1 MNAAPIA
8 GPLPVPPA
16 PGGRRRLPPN
26 RRNSE
31 LLLLLFAGLLVAWF
45 AMGAHLA
52 LLPSAGVSALVMP
65 VMFLVLVFGAHM
77 TVRYF
82 APYADPVILPCV
94 TFINGL
100 GVVFIARLDLG
111 DAKPEERQ
119 ALATFGEYGFR
130 QLLWTLVAVIA
141 FVLILVLVRDHRT
154 LSTYAYTLA
163 LIGIVLVAIPAVLPY
178 SLSGSGGAK
187 LWIHTPVGSIQPGEF
202 AKLLLLSFFAYYLVR
217 KREVLSLASKR
228 VLGIDFPRGR
238 DLGPVIVVWVASLLV
253 LVFERDLGTSL
264 MYFGSF
270 VAMTYIATERTSWL
284 LIGLG
289 LFLGGA
295 LLAYSLFSHFQVRVS
310 VWLDPF
316 EDPDGKGYQPIQALF
331 GLGTGGL
338 FGTGPGVGAA
348 DTIPVGHSDYIAAGI
363 GEEIGLFGLAAVLLL
378 YLVIVERGMRTA
390 LQIRDSFGKL
400 LAAGLAFAL
409 GLQVFVI
416 VGGVSKL
423 IPLTGLTTP
432 FLSYGGSSLVANWIL
447 AALLLRISD
456 AARRPAETQAAPVG
470 KLSAAQ
476 TEVVR
481 L

>member
-1 MNAAPIA
+1 MTAPPIT
-8 GPLPVPPA
+8 GPPPVSPA
-16 PGGRRRLPPN
+16 TGGRRKLPPN

-31 LLLLLFAGLLVAWF
+31 LLLMLFAGVLVAWF
-45 AMGAHLA
+45 AVAAHLA
-52 LLPSAGVSALVMP
+52 LLEAAGASALVMP
-65 VMFLVLVFGAHM
+65 VMFVFLALAAHM

-94 TFINGL
+94 TLINGL
-100 GVVFIARLDLG
+100 GLVFIARLDLG
-111 DAKPEERQ
+111 DAEPDERQ
-119 ALATFGEYGFR
+119 ALATFGDYGFR
-130 QLLWTLVAVIA
+130 QLLWTLVAIVA
-141 FVLILVLVRDHRT
+141 FILVLILVRDHRT

-178 SLSGSGGAK
+178 SLSGSGGSK

-238 DLGPVIVVWVASLLV
+238 DLGPVIVVWLASLLV

-270 VAMTYIATERTSWL
+270 VAMMYVATERTSWL

-295 LLAYSLFSHFQVRVS
+295 LLAYSLFSHFQIRVS

-316 EDPDGKGYQPIQALF
+316 QDPDGIGYQPIQALF

-338 FGTGPGVGAA
+338 FGTGAGVGAA

-363 GEEIGLFGLAAVLLL
+363 GEELGLFGLSAVLVL
-378 YLVIVERGMRTA
+378 YLVIVERGIRTA
-390 LQIRDSFGKL
+390 LQVRDSFGKL
-400 LAAGLAFAL
+400 LAAGLAFSL

-456 AARRPAETQAAPVG
+456 AARRPADSAPPAG